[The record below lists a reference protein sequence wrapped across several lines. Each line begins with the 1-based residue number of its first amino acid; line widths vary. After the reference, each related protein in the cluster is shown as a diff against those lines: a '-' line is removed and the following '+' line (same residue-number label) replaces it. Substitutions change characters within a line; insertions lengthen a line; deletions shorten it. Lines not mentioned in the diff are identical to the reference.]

1 MPSENPYSKPRT
13 KKSDSHSS
21 KPNTT
26 GYRDDEEYPRG
37 EKNLTRRQAN
47 LFPFMRAT
55 MSKGLT
61 QHRRKKS
68 DGGRRGRKTRRHTRR
83 R

>member
-1 MPSENPYSKPRT
+1 MPSENPYAKPRT

-26 GYRDDEEYPRG
+26 GYRDDEQYPRG
-37 EKNLTRRQAN
+37 VHLTRRQAN
-47 LFPFMRAT
+47 LFPFMKAT
-55 MSKGLT
+55 MYKGLT
-61 QHRRKKS
+61 QHRRKKI
-68 DGGRRGRKTRRHTRR
+68 DGGRRRTRRHTRR

>member
-1 MPSENPYSKPRT
+1 MPSENPYAKPRT

-21 KPNTT
+21 NPNTT
-26 GYRDDEEYPRG
+26 GFRDDEQYPRG
-37 EKNLTRRQAN
+37 VHLTRRQTS
-47 LFPFMRAT
+47 LYPFMKAT
-55 MSKGLT
+55 MYKGLT

>member
-13 KKSDSHSS
+13 KPSQSHSS

-37 EKNLTRRQAN
+37 VHLTRRQTS
-47 LFPFMRAT
+47 LYPSLKVT
-55 MSKGLT
+55 MNKGLT
-61 QHRRKKS
+61 HHRRK
-68 DGGRRGRKTRRHTRR
+68 GGRRGRKTRRYTRR

>member
-1 MPSENPYSKPRT
+1 MPSENPYAKPRT
-13 KKSDSHSS
+13 KRSDSHSS
-21 KPNTT
+21 NPTVMGFT
-26 GYRDDEEYPRG
+26 DDEQYPPG
-37 EKNLTRRQAN
+37 EKNLTRRQ
-47 LFPFMRAT
+47 LKLHPFMKAT

-68 DGGRRGRKTRRHTRR
+68 DGGRRGRKTRRYTRR